1 MLYIDLILSF
11 ILFAMGIILIIRKR
25 LRSNRWLIVL
35 AFLFFPVA
43 LVTYYFPELDL
54 IVFGNTSIVKIV
66 IYPLIKVIIL
76 LAFVRYIFFSRSSR
90 A

>member
-54 IVFGNTSIVKIV
+54 TVFGNTSIVKIV
-66 IYPLIKVIIL
+66 IYPFIKIIIL
-76 LAFVRYIFFSRSSR
+76 LAFIRYIFFSRNTR

>member
-11 ILFAMGIILIIRKR
+11 ILFAMGIILIIKKR

-66 IYPLIKVIIL
+66 IYPFIKVIIL

>member
-11 ILFAMGIILIIRKR
+11 ILFAMGIILIVRKR

-54 IVFGNTSIVKIV
+54 TVFGNTSIVKIV
-66 IYPLIKVIIL
+66 IYPFIKIIIL
-76 LAFVRYIFFSRSSR
+76 LAFIRYIFFSRSSR

>member
-66 IYPLIKVIIL
+66 IYPFIKIIIL